1 MDLDRFRLRRF
12 LESLP
17 ATELQRVEEST
28 ALGDVAA
35 VHDGNAKAVWFKSTG
50 GGELA
55 ANVTASRSRLALAF
69 ETTPDRLLAE
79 VLRRLDTPQPV
90 VDATNAPAQ
99 EVVEV
104 DPDLTALPVHLQH
117 GFDGAPY
124 ISASMDFTRDPARE
138 ATNIGIRRMM
148 LRGRREA
155 GVDLNAPSDLQA
167 IYRAAVARK
176 ERLPIA
182 FVVGS
187 HPVDHVAAAMR
198 LPGDELALMASL
210 RGAPLPVVKCKTN
223 ELRIPADAEYVLEG
237 YLDERGYVEPEG
249 PYGEFLGYYG
259 ALKTN
264 PVFHLTAITRR
275 KDAVFQTATIS
286 GKRLDRTDTAQLNA
300 IRVEVSVWRALA
312 AAVGEVI
319 AVYATPSGGGAFN
332 LRASVRQR
340 VAGEARNAIGAVFA
354 TPVNVK
360 HVFIV
365 DPDVDVFSDEQMD
378 WALATRFQADR
389 DLVVASG
396 FRAMPLD
403 PSLRGAKTGSKAGF
417 DLTLPFGE
425 RAGIESRPPEPP
437 RYEGRRF
444 DSVELALADGPKFFV
459 ELMTARSSRDGRE
472 IVRELERLR
481 GSGTL
486 ERDAEGRYVY
496 RPAAPAR

>member
-1 MDLDRFRLRRF
+1 MDLERFRLRRF

-17 ATELQRVEEST
+17 PAELERVEQPI

-35 VHDGNAKAVWFKSTG
+35 VHDGNAKAVWFKQAG
-50 GGELA
+50 GAELA

-79 VLRRLDTPQPV
+79 VLRRLDAPQSV
-90 VDATNAPAQ
+90 VDVSGAPAQ
-99 EVVEV
+99 EVVEA

-117 GFDGAPY
+117 GYDGAPY

-138 ATNIGIRRMM
+138 ATNVGIRRLM

-167 IYRAAVARK
+167 IYRAAVARN

-187 HPVDHVAAAMR
+187 HPIDHVTAAMR
-198 LPGDELALMASL
+198 LPGDELSLMAAL

-223 ELRIPADAEYVLEG
+223 DLRVPADAEFVLEG

-286 GKRLDRTDTAQLNA
+286 GRRLDRTDTAQLNA

-312 AAVGEVI
+312 AAVGEVV
-319 AVYATPSGGGAFN
+319 AVYATPSSGGAFN
-332 LRASVRQR
+332 LRAAVRQR
-340 VAGEARNAIGAVFA
+340 MPGEARHAIGAVFA

-365 DPDVDVFSDEQMD
+365 DPEVDVFSDEQMD

-389 DLVVASG
+389 DLVVMQG
-396 FRAMPLD
+396 MRALPLD
-403 PSLRGAKTGSKAGF
+403 PSLAGGRTGAKAGF
-417 DLTLPFGE
+417 DLTWPFGSAT
-425 RAGIESRPPEPP
+425 RIETRVPEPP
-437 RYEGRRF
+437 RFAGARF
-444 DSVELALADGPKFFV
+444 PSVEAALAHGPKFFE
-459 ELMTARSSRDGRE
+459 ELMAAVGSRDGRE
-472 IVRELERLR
+472 IVLALDALR
-481 GSGTL
+481 AKGL
-486 ERDAEGRYVY
+486 DRDSEGRYFLQSK
-496 RPAAPAR
+496 